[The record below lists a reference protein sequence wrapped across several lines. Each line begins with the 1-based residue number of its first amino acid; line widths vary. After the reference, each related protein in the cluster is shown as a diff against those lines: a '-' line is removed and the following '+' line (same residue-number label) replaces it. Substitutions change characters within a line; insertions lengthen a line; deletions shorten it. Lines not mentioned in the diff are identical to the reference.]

1 MGTSVQLQ
9 AILPRIFQ
17 SSISQVLAMKTACG
31 FIIAFSHITTSI
43 HRHCTFEEMRRGP
56 TVKMQVA
63 HKNSSESGRPILP
76 IMMSFCNVQL
86 PHSDVLS
93 ASLQTQI
100 VWRMLRNHDQRGRL
114 VPRQKI
120 IPRMIYPSQADQQL
134 LKILHD
140 ITRRAQF
147 GGSRWL
153 GANHQALLGMAR
165 ISVILGEE
173 HFHGRKNQQ

>member
-1 MGTSVQLQ
+1 
-9 AILPRIFQ
+9 
-17 SSISQVLAMKTACG
+17 
-31 FIIAFSHITTSI
+31 
-43 HRHCTFEEMRRGP
+43 
-56 TVKMQVA
+56 MQVA